1 MKNKRHAKI
10 LEIIQSTNTV
20 TQSDLTDKLRECGF
34 DVTQATVSRDI
45 KALGLI
51 KVSCGKDGYKYQ
63 QPSAA
68 PTASAK
74 HLTIFSQSVIKV
86 DCALHTVVVKTLAG
100 MAQAAAAAIDSTIG
114 AHILGSIAGD
124 DTIIIVADSAES
136 AEWLKKVLISMQAG
150 KLEL

>member
-20 TQSDLTDKLRECGF
+20 TQSDLTQKLRDCGM

-45 KALGLI
+45 KELGLV
-51 KVSCGKDGYKYQ
+51 KVSNGKDGYKYQ

-68 PTASAK
+68 PTASPK

-100 MAQAAAAAIDSTIG
+100 MAQAAAAAIDSTVG
-114 AHILGSIAGD
+114 TQILGSIAGD
-124 DTIIIVADSAES
+124 DTILIVTDSPES
-136 AEWLKKVLISMQAG
+136 AAALKELLIAMQSG
-150 KLEL
+150 KDVF